1 MFRQRLNTVMK
12 SILVAYDLIGTD
24 ETSEDYRRLIAR
36 IKEYPN
42 WAKVQYSMFIVK
54 TDLTCVQVRDDLDR
68 FLDAND
74 RIFVAELTG
83 AAAWRNVICTD
94 DWLKTNL

>member
-1 MFRQRLNTVMK
+1 
-12 SILVAYDLIGTD
+12 
-24 ETSEDYRRLIAR
+24 
-36 IKEYPN
+36 
-42 WAKVQYSMFIVK
+42 MFIVK